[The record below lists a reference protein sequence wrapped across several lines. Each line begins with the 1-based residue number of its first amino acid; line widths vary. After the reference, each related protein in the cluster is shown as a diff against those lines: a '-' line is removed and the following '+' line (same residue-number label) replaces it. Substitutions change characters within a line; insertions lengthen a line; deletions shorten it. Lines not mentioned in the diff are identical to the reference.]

1 MTDRAIYTGTDLTFD
16 FSSVITEEGKYTIY
30 VVAKADGFQD
40 SPTTGASRIF
50 YNPNAI
56 FDDVLANNSW
66 EEIAEACSLG
76 MAADLWKVGDEKTV
90 TLTNGKKYIIQ
101 IADLTEGRY
110 KTASGDP
117 CHATFIFKNCSESD
131 YRWNITNTNIGGWPS
146 SYMRNTVMKDILA
159 LIPSELADFLL
170 SVKITSNGG
179 SNHPDADMTSDGDK
193 LFLPSVYEIYGDD
206 PNNFSFSGAGYFE
219 NNASYAGETT
229 GGQFGLFA
237 TYTSR
242 NDFRR
247 APLSNPTSYNIWW
260 LRSPIYGTSD
270 YVWRVSSS
278 SGYVDRDVA
287 NYSHRVVPCFAM

>member
-1 MTDRAIYTGTDLTFD
+1 MTDRAIYTGPGLTFD
-16 FSSVITEEGKYTIY
+16 FSSVLTEEGKYTIY

-40 SPTTGASRIF
+40 SPTTGASRISF
-50 YNPNAI
+50 HYNPNLSS
-56 FDDVLANNSW
+56 VLANNSW
-66 EEIAEACSLG
+66 EDIAEACSLG

-110 KTASGDP
+110 KTASGDS

-131 YRWNITNTNIGGWPS
+131 YQWNTSNTNEGGWPS
-146 SYMRNTVMKDILA
+146 SYMRSTVMKNILA

-170 SVKITSNGG
+170 SVKITSSGG
-179 SNHPDADMTSDGDK
+179 SNHPAADLASDGDK
-193 LFLPSVYEIYGDD
+193 LFLPSAYEIYGDD
-206 PNNFSFSGAGYFE
+206 PNSFSGFGAGYFK
-219 NNASYAGETT
+219 NRASYAGETT

-247 APLSNPTSYNIWW
+247 VPLSSPTSYRWW
-260 LRSPIYGTSD
+260 LRSPIHASTSSVL
-270 YVWRVSSS
+270 YVG
-278 SGYVDRDVA
+278 SGGNA
-287 NYSHRVVPCFAM
+287 YSNSAHNSYPVVPCFAM